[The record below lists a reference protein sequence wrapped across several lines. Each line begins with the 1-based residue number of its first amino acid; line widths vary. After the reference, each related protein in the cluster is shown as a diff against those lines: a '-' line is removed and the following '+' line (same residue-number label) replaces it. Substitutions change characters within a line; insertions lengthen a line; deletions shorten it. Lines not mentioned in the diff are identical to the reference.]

1 MSTKNFKADAAGAIN
16 PALAF
21 ITGLKEEEEQKRA
34 AQQQEQ
40 EQEQPRAVQR
50 PQSPE
55 TKSRR
60 LQLLLKPSTYNAIK
74 ERADERY
81 ISVNEWINAALEAA
95 LREE

>member
-40 EQEQPRAVQR
+40 EQPRAAQR
-50 PQSPE
+50 PQPPE

-95 LREE
+95 LHEE

>member
-40 EQEQPRAVQR
+40 EQPRAVQK
-50 PQSPE
+50 PQPPE
-55 TKSRR
+55 PKSRR

>member
-40 EQEQPRAVQR
+40 EQPRAVQR
-50 PQSPE
+50 PQPPE

-95 LREE
+95 LHEE

>member
-1 MSTKNFKADAAGAIN
+1 MSNKNFKAGAAGAIN

-40 EQEQPRAVQR
+40 EQPRAAQR
-50 PQSPE
+50 PQPPE

>member
-21 ITGLKEEEEQKRA
+21 ITGLNEEEEQKRA

-40 EQEQPRAVQR
+40 EQPRAAQR
-50 PQSPE
+50 PQPPE

>member
-40 EQEQPRAVQR
+40 EQPRAAQR
-50 PQSPE
+50 PQPPE

>member
-40 EQEQPRAVQR
+40 EQPRTVQR
-50 PQSPE
+50 PQPPE

-81 ISVNEWINAALEAA
+81 ISVNEWINAALEAV
-95 LREE
+95 LHEE

>member
-40 EQEQPRAVQR
+40 EQPRAAQR
-50 PQSPE
+50 PKPPY

-60 LQLLLKPSTYNAIK
+60 LQLLLMPSTYNAIK

-95 LREE
+95 LHEE

>member
-40 EQEQPRAVQR
+40 EKPRAVQR
-50 PQSPE
+50 PQPPE

>member
-40 EQEQPRAVQR
+40 EQPRAAQR
-50 PQSPE
+50 PQPPE

-81 ISVNEWINAALEAA
+81 ISVNEWINAALEAV